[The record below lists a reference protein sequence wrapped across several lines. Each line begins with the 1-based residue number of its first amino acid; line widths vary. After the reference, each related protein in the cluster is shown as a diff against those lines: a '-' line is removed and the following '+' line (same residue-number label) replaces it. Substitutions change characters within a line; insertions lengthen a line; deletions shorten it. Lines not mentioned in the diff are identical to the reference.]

1 MQRLKVLV
9 ASRSKNA
16 AADVRAMLLAHG
28 GCDVDV
34 LLMTNGSADPLQGA
48 SHMPDLLVLYDQYA
62 QPELEILKSRL
73 ADSDMPALLVFGPG
87 DDPLTI
93 RLAMRAGSRD
103 YLTVPVQQG
112 ELFEIVDAVAGEL
125 ESTRRR
131 VIGSMHVFVN
141 GKGGSG
147 ATFLATNV
155 AHGLARDGHKVTLV
169 DLDLQVAGLSRY
181 LDLQPKQ
188 DVFEAIRA
196 IDQLDELAAKAFTA
210 EHDSGLR
217 VLAATGDQL
226 RMNQDVD
233 TDRLIKLLNL
243 YRTFNDFV
251 IVDLPRTIDA
261 VNAAVIEASTHVT
274 VVTQQSF
281 PHLHD
286 TARLLK
292 ILATNLHVDKSRI
305 SVVLN
310 RYSKNL
316 PVTVQDIE
324 TALGLSGIVRIPN
337 HFRLASESVNSGI
350 PLGEVDDKSSV
361 SRGLRDLFQTL
372 GMSEESERTGVFS
385 NLFRR

>member
-1 MQRLKVLV
+1 MQRLKVLI
-9 ASRSKNA
+9 ASRSKSA
-16 AADVRAMLLAHG
+16 AADARAMLQAHG

-34 LLMTNGSADPLQGA
+34 FLMTNGSADPLQGVA
-48 SHMPDLLVLYDQYA
+48 RMPDLLVLYDQYA
-62 QPELEILKSRL
+62 QPELEILRSR
-73 ADSDMPALLVFGPG
+73 AANSDMPALLVFGPG

-103 YLTVPVQQG
+103 YLTVPLQQG
-112 ELFEIVDAVAGEL
+112 ELFEIVDAIAGEF
-125 ESTRRR
+125 ESTRTRS
-131 VIGSMHVFVN
+131 VGSMHVFMN

-181 LDLQPKQ
+181 LDLVPKQ
-188 DVFEAIRA
+188 DVFEAMRA
-196 IDQLDELAAKAFTA
+196 VDDLDELAAKAFTT

-233 TDRLIKLLNL
+233 PDRLIKLLSL

-251 IVDLPRTIDA
+251 IVDLPRNIDA
-261 VNAAVIEASTHVT
+261 VNAAVLEASTHVT
-274 VVTQQSF
+274 LVTQQTF

-286 TARLLK
+286 TARLLG
-292 ILATNLHVDKSRI
+292 ILATNLHIDKSRV

-316 PVTVQDIE
+316 SVTVQDVE
-324 TALGLSGIVRIPN
+324 GALDVSGIVRVPN

-361 SRGLRDLFQTL
+361 SRGLRELYAQL
-372 GMSEESERTGVFS
+372 GMSEESARPGVFS
-385 NLFRR
+385 TLFRR

>member
-1 MQRLKVLV
+1 
-9 ASRSKNA
+9 
-16 AADVRAMLLAHG
+16 
-28 GCDVDV
+28 
-34 LLMTNGSADPLQGA
+34 
-48 SHMPDLLVLYDQYA
+48 
-62 QPELEILKSRL
+62 
-73 ADSDMPALLVFGPG
+73 
-87 DDPLTI
+87 
-93 RLAMRAGSRD
+93 
-103 YLTVPVQQG
+103 
-112 ELFEIVDAVAGEL
+112 
-125 ESTRRR
+125 
-131 VIGSMHVFVN
+131 
-141 GKGGSG
+141 
-147 ATFLATNV
+147 
-155 AHGLARDGHKVTLV
+155 
-169 DLDLQVAGLSRY
+169 
-181 LDLQPKQ
+181 
-188 DVFEAIRA
+188 
-196 IDQLDELAAKAFTA
+196 
-210 EHDSGLR
+210 

-292 ILATNLHVDKSRI
+292 ILATNLHVDVSRI

-324 TALGLSGIVRIPN
+324 TALGMSGIVRIPN
-337 HFRLASESVNSGI
+337 HYRLASDSVNSGI

-372 GMSEESERTGVFS
+372 GMSEGSERTGVFS